1 MALRRAAPLTNTFL
15 IISIF
20 GFIISMY
27 LVFPM
32 TQITTESGPV
42 SFDGTT
48 WGFAFAFVFFC
59 MFCAAMISMRRA
71 APDEQL
77 RR

>member
-1 MALRRAAPLTNTFL
+1 MALRKVAPLSSTFMVV
-15 IISIF
+15 SIF
-20 GFIISMY
+20 GFIVSMY

-32 TQITTESGPV
+32 TQIQTESGPV
-42 SFDGTT
+42 PFDGMT
-48 WGFAFAFVFFC
+48 WGFTFAVVFFL
-59 MFCAAMISMRRA
+59 MFCSAMISMRRA

>member
-1 MALRRAAPLTNTFL
+1 MALPRVAPLSSTFMV
-15 IISIF
+15 ISIV
-20 GFIISMY
+20 GFIVSMY

-32 TQITTESGPV
+32 THITTETGSVP
-42 SFDGTT
+42 FDGTT
-48 WGFAFAFVFFC
+48 WGFTFGLIFFL
-59 MFCAAMISMRRA
+59 MFCSAMISMRRA